1 MTSYLVIISRNLY
14 LPSLPSQQQEFNWW
28 IESEKMS
35 QDESGVKLGTRLD
48 TDCVVN
54 IDFAFCCLF
63 CRLYCWN
70 HNNEE
75 EEERQVLNQESW
87 FTKKWKRKE
96 ERVEAAVLIYPLF
109 QERREECSKKG
120 YTSKSKWMREIHKK
134 GEEDFP
140 RQFFLQFCS
149 STPFRSGTF
158 FPSSTCS
165 EEKRRVWFASTNSS
179 LTMRDIPLP
188 HKYSHTY
195 YRHTF
200 FHTLL
205 QTPGFNQEGNPFS
218 SCRRTSSSV
227 RKESQ
232 EKKKKKNQRS
242 SK

>member
-1 MTSYLVIISRNLY
+1 MTSYLVIFSRNLN
-14 LPSLPSQQQEFNWW
+14 LPLLPSQQQEFNWW

-35 QDESGVKLGTRLD
+35 QDESGVKLGTRFD

-149 STPFRSGTF
+149 STLFRSGTF
-158 FPSSTCS
+158 FPSSSCCS
-165 EEKRRVWFASTNSS
+165 RREESDSLQRIPLLRWETFLS
-179 LTMRDIPLP
+179 LTNTVT
-188 HKYSHTY
+188 HTTDT
-195 YRHTF
+195 HSF
-200 FHTLL
+200 IHCSKH
-205 QTPGFNQEGNPFS
+205 QTSIKKETPFPAAGEQ
-218 SCRRTSSSV
+218 V
-227 RKESQ
+227 Q
-232 EKKKKKNQRS
+232 V
-242 SK
+242 